1 MFNKCDKTDEELII
15 NNKYDA
21 NVCISAKYNKNTD
34 KLITAI
40 SEVAPGRKQRVRA
53 IIPYSEGSLVN
64 ELHEHEKVISEEYSE
79 NGTVM
84 ELMVDAVMY
93 ERIKEYIDV

>member
-1 MFNKCDKTDEELII
+1 M
-15 NNKYDA
+15 
-21 NVCISAKYNKNTD
+21 
-34 KLITAI
+34 
-40 SEVAPGRKQRVRA
+40 
-53 IIPYSEGSLVN
+53 N